1 MQDYRSSVIHPGLFV
16 LCLAAHGGFRTA
28 TPSREFPRLAV
39 TNDRVAM
46 KRSIQPEQRRHIV
59 RTLIVMGAFTAVL
72 AAVKGTQIML
82 AMVEGKRHGQ
92 PPEAVTTVIASS
104 ERWRDTFTTVG
115 SFAAVK
121 GATLSTQESGN
132 VVRIGFESGS
142 KVVEGQ
148 VLIELDRSVEEANLQ
163 GARARLDLAKQ
174 NLVRAQ
180 TLRTQ
185 SAVSAANFEDA
196 QARAKQAEAEVRS
209 IQGIIDRKTILAPF
223 TGRAGIRAVNV
234 SQYVVAGSPI
244 VPLYSVDPI
253 HFNFSVP
260 QQIAPALRDSQERVR
275 ISVDAFPGRVFEG
288 GVTAVN
294 PNISEVTRSVE
305 VQATIANVVEEL
317 LPGMFGEVQIELG
330 GAREVIA
337 LPLTSIQYAPYG
349 NSVYVVEPEQLSAEE
364 SKQSVTQPMPVPRKV
379 RQQIVQLGD
388 RRGDFVAIV
397 KGVQTG
403 EEVVTLGTFKLRP
416 DAMVIVRGDQS
427 VPAVRNPEVN
437 NS

>member
-1 MQDYRSSVIHPGLFV
+1 MHAALVVLGLCSAVING
-16 LCLAAHGGFRTA
+16 RDTM
-28 TPSREFPRLAV
+28 
-39 TNDRVAM
+39 N
-46 KRSIQPEQRRHIV
+46 KSITPEQKRQII
-59 RTLIVMGAFTAVL
+59 RTLIVMGGLTLVL
-72 AAVKGTQIML
+72 GVIKGVQIML
-82 AMVEGKRHGQ
+82 AIAEGKRHGP
-92 PPEAVTTVIASS
+92 PPEAVTTVIATS

-115 SFAAVK
+115 SFAAIK

-132 VVRIGFESGS
+132 VVRIGFDSGS
-142 KVVEGQ
+142 KVIEGQ

-209 IQGIIDRKTILAPF
+209 IQGIIERKTILAPF

-260 QQIAPALRDSQERVR
+260 QQVAPALRDSKERVG
-275 ISVDAFPGRVFEG
+275 ISVDAFPGRTFEG
-288 GVTAVN
+288 SITAVN

-305 VQATIANVVEEL
+305 VQATIPNASEDL
-317 LPGMFGEVQIELG
+317 LPGMFGEVRIELG
-330 GAREVIA
+330 ELRDVIA
-337 LPLTSIQYAPYG
+337 LPVTSIQYAPYG
-349 NSVYVVEPEQLSAEE
+349 NSVYVVEPQQPTAGGAEQQEA
-364 SKQSVTQPMPVPRKV
+364 QQAPMLRKV

-388 RRGDFVAIV
+388 RRGDFVAV
-397 KGVQTG
+397 LKGVQQG

-427 VPAVRNPEVN
+427 VPASRNPEVE

>member
-1 MQDYRSSVIHPGLFV
+1 M
-16 LCLAAHGGFRTA
+16 
-28 TPSREFPRLAV
+28 
-39 TNDRVAM
+39 N
-46 KRSIQPEQRRHIV
+46 RSITPEQKRQII
-59 RTLIVMGAFTAVL
+59 RTLIVMGGLTLVL
-72 AAVKGTQIML
+72 AVIKGVQIML
-82 AMVEGKRHGQ
+82 AIAEGKRHGP
-92 PPEAVTTVIASS
+92 PPEAVTTVVATS

-115 SFAAVK
+115 SFAAIK

-132 VVRIGFESGS
+132 VVRIGFDSGS
-142 KVVEGQ
+142 KVIEGQ

-209 IQGIIDRKTILAPF
+209 IQGVIERKTILAPF

-260 QQIAPALRDSQERVR
+260 QQVAPALRDSKERVG
-275 ISVDAFPGRVFEG
+275 ISVDAFPGRTFEG
-288 GVTAVN
+288 SITAVN

-305 VQATIANVVEEL
+305 VQATIPNASEDL
-317 LPGMFGEVQIELG
+317 LPGMFAEVRIELG
-330 GAREVIA
+330 ELRDVIA
-337 LPLTSIQYAPYG
+337 LPVTSIQYAPYG
-349 NSVYVVEPEQLSAEE
+349 NSVYVVEPEQSTAGDGE
-364 SKQSVTQPMPVPRKV
+364 KQGAQQAPMLRKV

-388 RRGDFVAIV
+388 RRGDFVAV
-397 KGVQTG
+397 LKGVQQG

-427 VPAVRNPEVN
+427 VPASRNPEVK